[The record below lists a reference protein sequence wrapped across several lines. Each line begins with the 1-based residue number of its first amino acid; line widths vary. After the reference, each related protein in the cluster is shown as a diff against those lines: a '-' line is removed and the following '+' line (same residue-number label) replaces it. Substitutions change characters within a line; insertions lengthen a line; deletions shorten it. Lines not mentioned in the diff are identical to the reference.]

1 MELNFSD
8 VNEVRNFHEK
18 FGAFKKKV
26 RFLLCKIVKIMAN
39 VYVITLMVNVIKAIV
54 TLMVKVLMANVILE
68 SLTMANF
75 CISFF
80 ISCSMIFLKNLTFIV
95 FNL

>member
-18 FGAFKKKV
+18 FCAFKKKV

-39 VYVITLMVNVIKAIV
+39 VYVIKAIV

-75 CISFF
+75 CIFFF
-80 ISCSMIFLKNLTFIV
+80 ISCSMIFL
-95 FNL
+95 

>member
-18 FGAFKKKV
+18 FCAFKKKV

-39 VYVITLMVNVIKAIV
+39 VYVI